1 MYCTCRWNGS
11 QYAVKP
17 YISSESRFLP
27 TSPAFDV
34 PVRGSPSE
42 YCHDVRCGKTI
53 VWLVATRWWK
63 TFEDIFIR
71 FDRMYERDRHTDRR
85 TPRDGIGRACIASRG
100 KKRCTSCITLVTR
113 FLVCVF
119 TVQTFSIFQLLV
131 VVVTLQV
138 SELEDQKMELARLQS
153 LLANQSASI
162 SAAGARLRS
171 TSDRLADVL
180 KIMENTQ
187 VNWLI
192 SAILLFYT
200 DPEKPLMPLT
210 SCEL

>member
-1 MYCTCRWNGS
+1 
-11 QYAVKP
+11 VKNVWR
-17 YISSESRFLP
+17 YLYSFWQN
-27 TSPAFDV
+27 
-34 PVRGSPSE
+34 VRTWQT
-42 YCHDVRCGKTI
+42 HRQTNT
-53 VWLVATRWWK
+53 AWWH
-63 TFEDIFIR
+63 R
-71 FDRMYERDRHTDRR
+71 
-85 TPRDGIGRACIASRG
+85 PRLHSIARQ
-100 KKRCTSCITLVTR
+100 KRCTSCKTLVTR